1 MYISIDQSTSST
13 TVFLY
18 DKKLKLV
25 NKFSKTHKQIQ
36 KGSGYVEHDA
46 NEIYKNIL
54 LLTKKISKKIKYNSN
69 LFLSI
74 TNQRETFVIFDAV
87 TGKPLHNAIVWQCR
101 RGQNICDKIN
111 KSKFNRNL
119 IKKNT
124 GLTLDTYFPAP
135 KLIQLLNYNNNMKE
149 KLKKGSAL
157 FGTIDTYLIYR
168 LTKQKSY
175 VTDFTNASRTL
186 FFDNNSLKWSKK
198 LLKLFS
204 LKLKKLPEIKESSS
218 IFGYTNINGIL
229 KKNIPISGVM
239 GDSQASIFANQCFN
253 KGNTK
258 ITLGTGASIL
268 TNIGQSF
275 KYQKNIITTLSYVYK
290 NKPSYSYECLINYA
304 GATISWL
311 KDNLKI
317 LKTAKETNEI
327 LKKTKSSE
335 EVVFIPAF
343 VGLSSPHWLPDSKA
357 MIYGLTPSINKNH
370 IVRAA
375 LESIAFQIKDYL
387 DDLEKNNKIIYND
400 IYIDGGIVSNKSFM
414 ELLCNTLQKKIY
426 VTNYQ
431 DMSSYGAL
439 MMGLLAMNI
448 TSNFKELKKLK
459 QKYLVYSPINNKQ
472 LANSYKN
479 WKYILKKFY
488 L

>member
-13 TVFLY
+13 TIFLY
-18 DKKLKLV
+18 DKNLKLLY
-25 NKFSKTHKQIQ
+25 KFAKPHKQIQ
-36 KGSGYVEHDA
+36 KESGYVEHDA
-46 NEIYKNIL
+46 NEIFKNIL
-54 LLTKKISKKIKYNSN
+54 FLVKKISKKIRYNNN

-74 TNQRETFVIFDAV
+74 TNQRETFVIFDAIS
-87 TGKPLHNAIVWQCR
+87 GKPLHNAIVWQCR
-101 RGQNICDKIN
+101 RGQNVCDKIN
-111 KSKFNRNL
+111 KSKLNRNL

-135 KLIQLLNYNNNMKE
+135 KLVQLLNLNNKLKE
-149 KLKKGSAL
+149 KLKNGSAL

-168 LTKQKSY
+168 FTKQKSY
-175 VTDFTNASRTL
+175 TTDFTNASRTL
-186 FFDNNSLKWSKK
+186 FFDNKSLKWSKK
-198 LLKLFS
+198 LLNLFNLN
-204 LKLKKLPEIKESSS
+204 LKILPEVKESSS

-229 KKNIPISGVM
+229 NKKIPISGVM

-253 KGNTK
+253 RGNTK

-275 KYQKNIITTLSYVYK
+275 KNQKKIITTLSYVH
-290 NKPSYSYECLINYA
+290 NNNPSYSYECLINYA

-311 KDNLKI
+311 KNNLKI
-317 LKTAKETNEI
+317 INSARETNQI
-327 LKKTKSSE
+327 LNKTKDSQG
-335 EVVFIPAF
+335 VVFVPAF
-343 VGLSSPHWLPDSKA
+343 VGLSSPHWIPDSKA

-370 IVRAA
+370 IVIAA

-387 DDLEKNNKIIYND
+387 DDLEKNNKINYND
-400 IYIDGGIVSNKSFM
+400 IYIDGGIVSNASFM
-414 ELLCNTLQKKIY
+414 QLLCNTLQKKIH

-439 MMGLLAMNI
+439 LMGLLGMKI
-448 TSNFKELKKLK
+448 ISNFKEMKKLK
-459 QKYLVYSPINNKQ
+459 QKYLVFSPDKNKNM
-472 LANSYKN
+472 ADNYKH
-479 WKYILKKFY
+479 WQYILKKFY

>member
-343 VGLSSPHWLPDSKA
+343 VGLSSPHWIPNSKA

>member
-18 DKKLKLV
+18 DKNLKLLD
-25 NKFSKTHKQIQ
+25 KFAKPHKQIQ
-36 KGSGYVEHDA
+36 KESGYVEHDA
-46 NEIYKNIL
+46 NEIFKNIL
-54 LLTKKISKKIKYNSN
+54 FLVKKISKKIRYNNN

-74 TNQRETFVIFDAV
+74 TNQRETFVIFD
-87 TGKPLHNAIVWQCR
+87 TISGKPLHNAIVWQCR
-101 RGQNICDKIN
+101 RGQNVCDKIN
-111 KSKFNRNL
+111 KSKLNRNL

-135 KLIQLLNYNNNMKE
+135 KLVQLLNLNNKLKE
-149 KLKKGSAL
+149 KLKNGSAL

-175 VTDFTNASRTL
+175 TTDFTNASRTL
-186 FFDNNSLKWSKK
+186 FFDNKSLKWSKK
-198 LLKLFS
+198 LLNLFNLN
-204 LKLKKLPEIKESSS
+204 LKILPEVKESSS

-229 KKNIPISGVM
+229 NKKIPISGVM

-253 KGNTK
+253 RGNTK

-275 KYQKNIITTLSYVYK
+275 KNQKKIITTLSYVH
-290 NKPSYSYECLINYA
+290 NNNPSYSYECLVNYA

-311 KDNLKI
+311 KNNLKI
-317 LKTAKETNEI
+317 LNSAKETNQI
-327 LKKTKSSE
+327 LNKTKDSQG
-335 EVVFIPAF
+335 VVFVPAF
-343 VGLSSPHWLPDSKA
+343 VGLSSPHWIPDSKA

-370 IVRAA
+370 IIRAA

-387 DDLEKNNKIIYND
+387 DDLKKNNKINYND

-414 ELLCNTLQKKIY
+414 QLLCNTLQKKIH

-439 MMGLLAMNI
+439 MMGLLGMNI
-448 TSNFKELKKLK
+448 ISNFNEMKKLK
-459 QKYLVYSPINNKQ
+459 QKYLVFSPDKNKKVID
-472 LANSYKN
+472 SYEH
-479 WKYILKKFY
+479 WQYILKKFY